1 MDSKELTDKDI
12 LDLDINELERE
23 ITDLDEIINDL
34 NTKNQSDKNNKK
46 ISMFKFIRKKY
57 NYELMDLKILRSLY

>member
-1 MDSKELTDKDI
+1 MDNKEITDKDI

-34 NTKNQSDKNNKK
+34 NTKNQSDNNNKK

-57 NYELMDLKILRSLY
+57 NYELMDLKVLRSLY

>member
-34 NTKNQSDKNNKK
+34 NTQNQSDKNNKK

-57 NYELMDLKILRSLY
+57 NYELMDLKVLRSLY

>member
-57 NYELMDLKILRSLY
+57 NYELMDLKVLRSLY